1 MSKTILTDIKGE
13 IDKNTT
19 IGDFYT
25 SFKSMDRS
33 SRQEMN
39 KATEIPSDTIIQLR
53 LN

>member
-1 MSKTILTDIKGE
+1 MSKTTLTEKGE
-13 IDKNTT
+13 INKNTI

-25 SFKSMDRS
+25 SFKSMGRS

-39 KATEIPSDTIIQLR
+39 KATETPSDTIR

>member
-13 IDKNTT
+13 IDRNTT
-19 IGDFYT
+19 GDFYT
-25 SFKSMDRS
+25 SLKSMDRS

-39 KATEIPSDTIIQLR
+39 KATEIPSDTIVQLR